1 MFMYYRNSNHLLG
14 LYASMTFL
22 ILFLLLVSMTLVEQ
36 RVVFADTI
44 KGAIRQ
50 RIGNY
55 DMEMKT
61 LPQNPVV
68 NTNSKIQL
76 RVGSV
81 EGDELVDIPIVIR
94 ISKGGSELTRTNPI
108 SVTYGH
114 FTFPYTFN
122 QSGIYS
128 LDVDVYD
135 TSYNSQNITFTFPVT
150 VISPFMSFFTP
161 SEPLSVVSVVIVL
174 IVVSIISGVV
184 GTVYVRRKK
193 AHAMES

>member
-1 MFMYYRNSNHLLG
+1 MYYRNSNNLLG
-14 LYASMTFL
+14 LYASMTSL
-22 ILFLLLVSMTLVEQ
+22 LLFLLLVSMTLVEQ

-76 RVGSV
+76 RIGSV

-135 TSYNSQNITFTFPVT
+135 TSYNSQNITFTFPIT
-150 VISPFMSFFTP
+150 VVNQFMSFFTP
-161 SEPLSVVSVVIVL
+161 SEPLNAVYVVIVL
-174 IVVSIISGVV
+174 IVVSIISGIA
-184 GTVYVRRKK
+184 GTVYIRRK

>member
-1 MFMYYRNSNHLLG
+1 MTSLL
-14 LYASMTFL
+14 
-22 ILFLLLVSMTLVEQ
+22 LFLLLVSMTLVEQ

-76 RVGSV
+76 RIGSV

-135 TSYNSQNITFTFPVT
+135 TSYNSQNITFTFPIT
-150 VISPFMSFFTP
+150 VVNQFMSFFTP
-161 SEPLSVVSVVIVL
+161 SEPLNAVYVVIVL
-174 IVVSIISGVV
+174 IVVSIISGIA
-184 GTVYVRRKK
+184 GTVYIRRKK

>member
-1 MFMYYRNSNHLLG
+1 MYYRNSNHLLG

>member
-1 MFMYYRNSNHLLG
+1 MYYRNSNRLLA
-14 LYASMTFL
+14 LYVSMTSL
-22 ILFLLLVSMTLVEQ
+22 LLFLLLVSMTLVEQ

-76 RVGSV
+76 RIGSV
-81 EGDELVDIPIVIR
+81 EGDELVDTPIVMR

-114 FTFPYTFN
+114 FIFPYTFN

-135 TSYNSQNITFTFPVT
+135 TSFNYQNITFTFPIT
-150 VISPFMSFFTP
+150 VISPYMSFFTP
-161 SEPLSVVSVVIVL
+161 SEPLNVVSLVIVL
-174 IVVSIISGVV
+174 TMVSIISGVA
-184 GTVYVRRKK
+184 GTVYIRRKK

>member
-1 MFMYYRNSNHLLG
+1 MYYKNSNHLLG

-22 ILFLLLVSMTLVEQ
+22 LLFLLLVSMTLVEQ
-36 RVVFADTI
+36 RVVFADII

-55 DMEMKT
+55 DMEVKT

-135 TSYNSQNITFTFPVT
+135 TSYNSQNITFTFPIT
-150 VISPFMSFFTP
+150 VVNQFMSFFTP
-161 SEPLSVVSVVIVL
+161 SESLNAADVVIVL
-174 IVVSIISGVV
+174 IVVSIISGVA

>member
-1 MFMYYRNSNHLLG
+1 MYYRNSNNLLG
-14 LYASMTFL
+14 LYASMTSL
-22 ILFLLLVSMTLVEQ
+22 LLFLLLVSMTLVEQ

-76 RVGSV
+76 RIGSV

-135 TSYNSQNITFTFPVT
+135 TSYNNQNITFTFPIT
-150 VISPFMSFFTP
+150 VVNQFMSFFTP
-161 SEPLSVVSVVIVL
+161 SEPLDAVYVVIVL
-174 IVVSIISGVV
+174 IVVSIISGIA
-184 GTVYVRRKK
+184 GTVYIRRKK

>member
-1 MFMYYRNSNHLLG
+1 MYYRNSNHLLG
-14 LYASMTFL
+14 LYASMTSL
-22 ILFLLLVSMTLVEQ
+22 LLFLLLVSMTLVEQ
-36 RVVFADTI
+36 RVVFADII

-135 TSYNSQNITFTFPVT
+135 TSYNSQNITFTFPIT
-150 VISPFMSFFTP
+150 VVNQFMSFFTP
-161 SEPLSVVSVVIVL
+161 SESLNAVDVVIVL
-174 IVVSIISGVV
+174 IVVSIISGVA
-184 GTVYVRRKK
+184 GTVYIRRKK

>member
-1 MFMYYRNSNHLLG
+1 MYYRKPNYLLG
-14 LYASMTFL
+14 LYAPMTSVL
-22 ILFLLLVSMTLVEQ
+22 LFLLLVTMTLVEQ

-114 FTFPYTFN
+114 LTFPYTFN

-135 TSYNSQNITFTFPVT
+135 TSYNSQNITFTFPIT
-150 VISPFMSFFTP
+150 VVSPFMSFFTP
-161 SEPLSVVSVVIVL
+161 SQQLSGASLGVVL
-174 IVVSIISGVV
+174 IAASIISGIA
-184 GTVYVRRKK
+184 GTVYIRRKK
-193 AHAMES
+193 ARAMES

>member
-1 MFMYYRNSNHLLG
+1 V
-14 LYASMTFL
+14 
-22 ILFLLLVSMTLVEQ
+22 I
-36 RVVFADTI
+36 ADTI

-81 EGDELVDIPIVIR
+81 EGEELVDIPIVIR
-94 ISKGGSELTRTNPI
+94 ISKGGIELTRTNPI

-114 FTFPYTFN
+114 FIFPYTFN
-122 QSGIYS
+122 QTGVYS

-135 TSYNSQNITFTFPVT
+135 TSYNSQNITFTFPIT
-150 VISPFMSFFTP
+150 VVSPFISFFTP
-161 SEPLSVVSVVIVL
+161 AQPLNVASIEVL
-174 IVVSIISGVV
+174 LVAISIISGIA
-184 GTVYVRRKK
+184 GTLYIKRKK
-193 AHAMES
+193 ARAMEP

>member
-1 MFMYYRNSNHLLG
+1 MYYRNPNHLLG
-14 LYASMTFL
+14 LYASMTSL
-22 ILFLLLVSMTLVEQ
+22 LLFLLLVSMTLVEQ

>member
-1 MFMYYRNSNHLLG
+1 MYYRNANHLLG
-14 LYASMTFL
+14 LYASMTSL
-22 ILFLLLVSMTLVEQ
+22 LLFLLLVSMTLVEQ

-76 RVGSV
+76 RIGSV

-135 TSYNSQNITFTFPVT
+135 TSYNNQNITFTFPIT
-150 VISPFMSFFTP
+150 VVSPFMSFFTP
-161 SEPLSVVSVVIVL
+161 SESLNVVLVVIVL
-174 IVVSIISGVV
+174 IVVSIISGVA
-184 GTVYVRRKK
+184 GTVYIRRKK

>member
-1 MFMYYRNSNHLLG
+1 MYYRNSNHLLG
-14 LYASMTFL
+14 LYASMTSL
-22 ILFLLLVSMTLVEQ
+22 LLFLLLVSMTLVEQ
-36 RVVFADTI
+36 RVVFADII

-135 TSYNSQNITFTFPVT
+135 TSYNSQNITFTFPIT
-150 VISPFMSFFTP
+150 VVNQFMSFFTP
-161 SEPLSVVSVVIVL
+161 SESLNAVDVVIVL
-174 IVVSIISGVV
+174 IVVSIILGVA
-184 GTVYVRRKK
+184 GTVYIRRKK

>member
-1 MFMYYRNSNHLLG
+1 MYYRKPNHLLG
-14 LYASMTFL
+14 LYAPMMSVLLFL
-22 ILFLLLVSMTLVEQ
+22 ILVSMTLVEQ

-135 TSYNSQNITFTFPVT
+135 TSYNSQNITFTFPIT
-150 VISPFMSFFTP
+150 VVSPFMSFFTP
-161 SEPLSVVSVVIVL
+161 SEPLNAVSVVIVL
-174 IVVSIISGVV
+174 IVVSIISGVA
-184 GTVYVRRKK
+184 GTVYIRRKK
-193 AHAMES
+193 AHAMKT

>member
-1 MFMYYRNSNHLLG
+1 MYYRNSNHLLG
-14 LYASMTFL
+14 LYASMTSL
-22 ILFLLLVSMTLVEQ
+22 LLFLLLVSMTLVEQ

-55 DMEMKT
+55 DMEMKI

-76 RVGSV
+76 RIGSV

-135 TSYNSQNITFTFPVT
+135 TSYNSQNITFTFPIT

-161 SEPLSVVSVVIVL
+161 SEPLNAVYVVIVL
-174 IVVSIISGVV
+174 IFVSIISGIA
-184 GTVYVRRKK
+184 GTVYIRRKK

>member
-1 MFMYYRNSNHLLG
+1 MYYRNSNHLLG
-14 LYASMTFL
+14 LYASMTSL
-22 ILFLLLVSMTLVEQ
+22 LLFLLLVSMTLVEQ
-36 RVVFADTI
+36 RVVFADII

-135 TSYNSQNITFTFPVT
+135 TSYNSQNITFTFPIT
-150 VISPFMSFFTP
+150 VVNQFMSFFTP
-161 SEPLSVVSVVIVL
+161 SESLNAVDVVIVL
-174 IVVSIISGVV
+174 IVVSIISGVA

>member
-1 MFMYYRNSNHLLG
+1 MYYRNSNHLLG

-22 ILFLLLVSMTLVEQ
+22 LLFLLLVSMTLVEQ
-36 RVVFADTI
+36 RVVFADII

-135 TSYNSQNITFTFPVT
+135 TSYNSQNITFTFPIT
-150 VISPFMSFFTP
+150 VVNQFMSFFTP
-161 SEPLSVVSVVIVL
+161 SESLNAVDVVIVL
-174 IVVSIISGVV
+174 IVVSIILGVA
-184 GTVYVRRKK
+184 GTVYIRRKK